1 MKIVI
6 TTTFLVAVLATGLFG
21 INNVFAQGDDGGM
34 MEGNDTGSSDGGMTM
49 NATLPMSII
58 SDDSSKPMNA
68 TLAFAQGEGNDTMSM
83 GNDTSMMMNAT
94 LPMSIIG
101 DNDTSK
107 PDASKPMKP

>member
-1 MKIVI
+1 MKIVF
-6 TTTFLVAVLATGLFG
+6 TTSFLVAVLATGLLG

-34 MEGNDTGSSDGGMTM
+34 MEGNDTGSNGMTM

-58 SDDSSKPMNA
+58 NDDSSKPMNA